1 MPMQASDP
9 ATPLPPSLP
18 PDFEKWFWTTR
29 FAKFAVFGGASLGL
43 VVGALIVLFHPILA
57 WVAQKGEG
65 MIALNQVLLDALFGS
80 IKGAMWTV
88 LLLLPV
94 TVPLGLL
101 LDWIELCRLRDAEQ
115 AVKDIQDSRF
125 QASDAIVAARKEGRS

>member
-1 MPMQASDP
+1 MHASDP

-29 FAKFAVFGGASLGL
+29 FAKFALFGGVSLGL
-43 VVGALIVLFHPILA
+43 VIGALIVLFHPILA

-65 MIALNQVLLDALFGS
+65 VIDLGQVLWDALFGS
-80 IKGAMWTV
+80 LKGAMWTA

-101 LDWIELCRLRDAEQ
+101 LDWIELRRMRDAEQ
-115 AVKDIQDSRF
+115 AVKDIQNSRF
-125 QASDAIVAARKEGRS
+125 QGSDAIVAARKEGRS